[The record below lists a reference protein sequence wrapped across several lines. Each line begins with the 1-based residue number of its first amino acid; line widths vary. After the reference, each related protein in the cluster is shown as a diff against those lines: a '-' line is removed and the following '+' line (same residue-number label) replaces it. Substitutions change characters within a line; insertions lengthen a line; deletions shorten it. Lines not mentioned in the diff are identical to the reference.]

1 MKNFSFLLLVLFLF
15 SCSNSKIVVSK
26 DIASTQNVL
35 NIEIP
40 QDSTQI
46 SNRLLL
52 EPPLI
57 IGPVKIIATGDLM
70 LGTIIDS
77 NSFIPDNVGTYFFE
91 ADVQK
96 ILKNGDIT
104 FGNLEGA
111 ICGNTGIPKNKEY
124 VFAMADNSAEILSN
138 VGYNLLSTANN
149 HALDMGI
156 EGKRATEFSL
166 MKSNIYYAGYADVP
180 TTQFEINNISYG
192 FLAVSPNY
200 GVVNIHNIKLI
211 REQIIELNNNCD
223 IVIVSMHIGAEG
235 KEHQHITRKQEYF
248 MGEDRG
254 NPFRFA
260 REMIDS
266 GADIILGHGP
276 HVTRAIEIYKDRF
289 IAYSLGN
296 FCTINNIKIQGVNGI
311 APIVEL
317 VIDIDGRFIS
327 GKIHPTKQLYKSGVV
342 LDDDNSVI
350 KLMQQLILKDFPE
363 SKITITDDGMI
374 YKSSSR

>member
-1 MKNFSFLLLVLFLF
+1 MKNVFFLLLPLFLL
-15 SCSNSKIVVSK
+15 SCSNNRIIKSKN
-26 DIASTQNVL
+26 IASKQEVI

-52 EPPLI
+52 ETPLVRC
-57 IGPVKIIATGDLM
+57 PVRIIATGDIM
-70 LGTIIDS
+70 LGTSI
-77 NSFIPDNVGTYFFE
+77 NNKSFIPDNIGTDLF
-91 ADVQK
+91 DKDIQK
-96 ILKNGDIT
+96 ILKSGDVT

-111 ICGNTGIPKNKEY
+111 ICGNTGIPKKKEY

-149 HALDMGI
+149 HALDMGN

-166 MKSNIYYAGYADVP
+166 MRSNIFYAGYSDVP
-180 TTQFEINNISYG
+180 TTQFEINNVSYG
-192 FLAVSPNY
+192 LIAVSPNY
-200 GVVNIHNIKLI
+200 GVVNIHDSKWIKNKV
-211 REQIIELNNNCD
+211 IELNSSCD

-235 KEHQHITRKQEYF
+235 AEHQHITRKQELF
-248 MGEDRG
+248 LGEDRG
-254 NPFRFA
+254 NPFQFA

-276 HVTRAIEIYKDRF
+276 HVTRAIDIYKDRF

-296 FCTINNIKIQGVNGI
+296 FCTINDIKIQGVSGI

-317 VIDIDGRFIS
+317 IIDIDGKFIS
-327 GKIHPTKQLYKSGVV
+327 GKIHSTKQLYRKGVRN
-342 LDDDNSVI
+342 DPDYAAI
-350 KLMQQLILKDFPE
+350 ELMQELTIKDFPE
-363 SKITITDDGMI
+363 SELTITDDGMI
-374 YKSSSR
+374 FRSNSK